1 MKNRGSK
8 KRGSKKYIKHEEY
21 MISMKSREMHDTQMP
36 PNPVHDMRNRT
47 QSKKQTK
54 SAKTSAR
61 NEGLGKSKDKRSQG
75 RKHPTTTAQSSSTL
89 SRNPE
94 VATV

>member
-1 MKNRGSK
+1 
-8 KRGSKKYIKHEEY
+8 